1 MNASL
6 LQTRL
11 PFAPAP
17 SKLPHRWDSLSP
29 LHRRVFRVLRVA
41 ASREQWLTVEEVAE
55 QVRGYSATTISAR
68 MRDLRKPFYGMN
80 VLKRRH
86 RKGVANVFEYLLS
99 TSPDGMKVFSKCTT
113 SS

>member
-1 MNASL
+1 MNASQ

-17 SKLPHRWDSLSP
+17 SKLPHGLDSLSP

-41 ASREQWLTVEEVAE
+41 ARREQWLTVDEVAE

-68 MRDLRKPFYGMN
+68 MRDLRKSYYGTN
-80 VLKRRH
+80 ILKRRH
-86 RKGVANVFEYLLS
+86 RKGTTNIFEYLLI
-99 TSPDGMKVFSKCTT
+99 TSPDGMKVFSKCQNT
-113 SS
+113 